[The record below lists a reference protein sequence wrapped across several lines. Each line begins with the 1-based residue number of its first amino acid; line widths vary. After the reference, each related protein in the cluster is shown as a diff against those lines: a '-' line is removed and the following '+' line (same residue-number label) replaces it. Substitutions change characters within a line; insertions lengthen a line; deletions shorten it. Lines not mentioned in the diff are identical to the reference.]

1 MEVKIADL
9 GLSRQINNGEVS
21 KTITGTPLNS
31 APQVLLG

>member
-9 GLSRQINNGEVS
+9 GLSRQLNNGELS
-21 KTITGTPLNS
+21 KSIVGTPLNA